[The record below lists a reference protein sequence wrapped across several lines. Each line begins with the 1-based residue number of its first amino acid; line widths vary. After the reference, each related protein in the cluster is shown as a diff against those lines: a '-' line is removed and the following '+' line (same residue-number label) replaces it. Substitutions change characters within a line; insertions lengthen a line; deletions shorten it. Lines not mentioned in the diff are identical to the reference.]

1 MRAFRYV
8 SVGVLLIVCA
18 ALGCSQN
25 KLAPARVSGSISYK
39 GTPIKA
45 GTMQF
50 CTSEGAAYNAQIS
63 SDGTYTATDLPEGE
77 MVVTVDLEGINP
89 EKKAHTGKDAEKRM
103 KMVSQQP
110 PPGVATSAP
119 MPTQFYMKLPA
130 KYANPKTSPLTVT
143 LTKGRQ
149 VHNFDL
155 TD

>member
-1 MRAFRYV
+1 MREFHLL
-8 SVGVLLIVCA
+8 SVGVLLIACA
-18 ALGCSQN
+18 SLGCSTN

-39 GTPIKA
+39 GMPIKA

-50 CTSEGAAYNAQIS
+50 CTSDGAAYNAQIT

-77 MVVTVDLEGINP
+77 LVVTVDLEGLNP
-89 EKKAHTGKDAEKRM
+89 DKKAHTGKDAEKRM
-103 KMVSQQP
+103 KMKTQPP
-110 PPGVATSAP
+110 PPGVTSAP
-119 MPTQFYMKLPA
+119 TPTQFYMKLPA
-130 KYANPKTSPLTVT
+130 KYANPKTSPLSVT

>member
-1 MRAFRYV
+1 MREFRLL
-8 SVGVLLIVCA
+8 SVGFLLLTCA
-18 ALGCSQN
+18 ALGCSTN

-39 GTPIKA
+39 GAPIKA

-50 CTSEGAAYNAQIS
+50 HTSEGAAYNAQIT

-89 EKKAHTGKDAEKRM
+89 EKKGSTGKDAEKRM
-103 KMVSQQP
+103 KMMTQPP
-110 PPGVATSAP
+110 PPGVAAAP

-130 KYANPKTSPLTVT
+130 KYANPKTSPLSVT